1 MTVLSAALGGLLM
14 LGLATSLVAAERP
27 VAPATVHGLIIRLHE
42 APTQQLAPQR
52 AAALAADIARRQRL
66 SQRWQAVVQATG
78 LQGLGDWRLEP
89 VGAASQLLVPPTP
102 LTQAQA
108 AHWKAQLAARPEVAW
123 VEEEVREPLQ
133 QAVVPNDPWFAGAQG
148 QWWLQTVSGSN
159 SVPLADRRRGVPGV
173 QMAWGLSTGRS
184 QDVVAVLDT
193 GITAHPDLAAQRLLP
208 GYDFVSDWDTRL
220 GRGFANDG
228 DGRDADPSDPGDWVG
243 TDDKAQDPARYS
255 SCALTAS
262 TWHGT
267 GVVGVVAAAT
277 QNGQGVAALTWQ
289 GRVLPVRVAGKC
301 GASVRDIIDGMRWAA
316 GLPVCQRWQQA
327 QDPGSGC
334 GAWVPANPSPA
345 RVVNISFGGPSA
357 CHAEYQA
364 AVNELWQRGVVVVAA
379 AGNQHG
385 DPARPAN
392 CDKVMGVTALNRDG
406 FKASYANFGA
416 SVRLATVGG
425 DDSAGTWGRL
435 LADGGLLT
443 LHNEGAQAPAAGS
456 YGRLV
461 GTSFAAPMVSG
472 TLALMLAVHPEL
484 TAQELVEGVQLSAR
498 PHVNSRLMKACSAA
512 NPGRCL
518 CSSQTCGAGMLDT
531 EQALRYARAK
541 ANSLAYQV
549 PQWSWVELDTPE
561 LQQAVA
567 LGPDR
572 EPSAGAGPPPG
583 GATPVSGGGGALAW
597 PALAAGLLALLFAS
611 APTQRCVRRRRR
623 A

>member
-1 MTVLSAALGGLLM
+1 MTVLFAALRGLLAA
-14 LGLATSLVAAERP
+14 GLTAGVAAAEP
-27 VAPATVHGLIIRLHE
+27 PAAPLVHGLIIRLHE
-42 APTQQLAPQR
+42 APTLQMTPQR
-52 AAALAADIARRQRL
+52 ASALAADMARRQRL
-66 SQRWQAVVQATG
+66 SLRWQAVVQGAG
-78 LQGLGDWRLEP
+78 LQGLGEWRLEP
-89 VGAASQLLVPPTP
+89 VGAASQVLVPPTP
-102 LTQAQA
+102 LSRAQA
-108 AHWKAQLAARPEVAW
+108 AHWKAVLAARPEVAW

-133 QAVVPNDPWFAGAQG
+133 QAVVPNDPWFAGASG
-148 QWWLQTVSGSN
+148 QWWLQAVSGSN
-159 SVPLADRRRGVPGV
+159 SLPLADRRRGVPGV
-173 QMAWGLSTGRS
+173 QTAWSISTGRS

-193 GITAHPDLAAQRLLP
+193 GVTAHPDLAAQRLLP
-208 GYDFVSDWDTRL
+208 GYDFVSDWDARV

-228 DGRDADPSDPGDWVG
+228 DGRDADPSDPGDWVSA
-243 TDDKAQDPARYS
+243 DDQAQDPARYG
-255 SCALTAS
+255 SCALTLS

-277 QNGQGVAALTWQ
+277 QNGQGVSALTWQ
-289 GRVLPVRVAGKC
+289 GKVLPVRVAGKC

-316 GLPVCQRWQQA
+316 GLAVCQRWQQA

-334 GAWVPANPSPA
+334 AAWAPVNPTPA

-364 AVNELWQRGVVVVAA
+364 AVNELWQHGVVVVAA

-425 DDSAGTWGRL
+425 DDAAGTWGRL

-443 LHNEGAQAPAAGS
+443 LHNEGTQGPTLGS

-472 TLALMLAVHPEL
+472 TLALMLAVNPEL
-484 TAQELVEGVQLSAR
+484 TAQELMEGVQLSAR
-498 PHVNSRLMKACSAA
+498 PHVGSKLMKACSAA

-541 ANSLAYQV
+541 ANGLAYQA

-561 LQQAVA
+561 LVQAVA

-572 EPSAGAGPPPG
+572 EPSAGTAPDPRGS
-583 GATPVSGGGGALAW
+583 TSVSGGGGAIDW
-597 PALAAGLLALLFAS
+597 PTLAAGLLALFCAG
-611 APTQRCVRRRRR
+611 APAQRSIWRRRGS
-623 A
+623 

>member
-1 MTVLSAALGGLLM
+1 MILLTALRGILM
-14 LGLATSLVAAERP
+14 AGLAASVVAAERP
-27 VAPATVHGLIIRLHE
+27 AAPAVQGLIIRLHE
-42 APTQQLAPQR
+42 APTQQVAPQR
-52 AAALAADIARRQRL
+52 ARAQAADLARRQRL
-66 SQRWQAVVQATG
+66 SQRWQAVVQGAG

-89 VGAASQLLVPPTP
+89 VGAASQLLLPPTP

-108 AHWKAQLAARPEVAW
+108 AHWKAVLAARPEVAW
-123 VEEEVREPLQ
+123 VEEDVREPLQ
-133 QAVVPNDPWFAGAQG
+133 QAVVPNDPWFAGASG
-148 QWWLQTVSGSN
+148 QWWLQTVAGSN
-159 SVPLADRRRGVPGV
+159 SVPLAERRRGVPGV
-173 QMAWGLSTGRS
+173 QTAWALSTGRS

-208 GYDFVSDWDTRL
+208 GYDFVSDWDARL

-228 DGRDADPSDPGDWVG
+228 DGRDADPSDPGDWVSA
-243 TDDKAQDPARYS
+243 DDQAQDPARYS

-267 GVVGVVAAAT
+267 GVTGVVAAAT

-289 GRVLPVRVAGKC
+289 GKVLPVRVAGKC

-316 GLPVCQRWQQA
+316 GLAVCQRWQQP

-334 GAWVPANPSPA
+334 ATWAPPNPTPA

-364 AVNELWQRGVVVVAA
+364 AVDELWQRGVVVVAA
-379 AGNQHG
+379 AGNGHG
-385 DPARPAN
+385 EPARPAN
-392 CDKVMGVTALNRDG
+392 CDKVLGVTSLNRDG

-416 SVRLATVGG
+416 AVRLATVGG
-425 DDSAGTWGRL
+425 DDATGTWGRL

-443 LHNEGAQAPAAGS
+443 LYNEGTQNPAAGS

-472 TLALMLAVHPEL
+472 TLALMLAVHPGL
-484 TAQELVEGVQLSAR
+484 TAQELVDGVQLSAR
-498 PHVNSRLMKACSAA
+498 PHVGSRLMKACSTA

-518 CSSQTCGAGMLDT
+518 CTRQTCGAGMLDT

-541 ANSLAYQV
+541 TNGAAYQA

-561 LQQAVA
+561 LVQAVA

-572 EPSAGAGPPPG
+572 EPAAGTAPEIGGPAPPSA
-583 GATPVSGGGGALAW
+583 GGGAVAW
-597 PALAAGLLALLFAS
+597 PALAAGLLALFLAG
-611 APTQRCVRRRRR
+611 APAQRRIGRRRR

>member
-1 MTVLSAALGGLLM
+1 MTLLSAAARGLLTAA
-14 LGLATSLVAAERP
+14 LAASVVAAERP
-27 VAPATVHGLIIRLHE
+27 AAPVVQGLIIRLHE
-42 APTQQLAPQR
+42 APTLQRGPQR
-52 AAALAADIARRQRL
+52 ASALEADRAQRQRHSL
-66 SQRWQAVVQATG
+66 RWQAVLQGAG
-78 LQGLGDWRLEP
+78 LQGLADWRLEP
-89 VGAASQLLVPPTP
+89 VGAASQLLVPPAP
-102 LTQAQA
+102 LTPAQA
-108 AHWKAQLAARPEVAW
+108 AQWKAVLAARPEVAW
-123 VEEEVREPLQ
+123 VEEDVREPLQ
-133 QAVVPNDPWFAGAQG
+133 QAVVPNDPWFAGASG
-148 QWWLQTVSGSN
+148 QWWLQTVAGSN

-173 QMAWGLSTGRS
+173 QAAWALSTGRS

-193 GITAHPDLAAQRLLP
+193 GVTAHPDLAAQRLLP
-208 GYDFVSDWDTRL
+208 GYDFVSDWDARL
-220 GRGFANDG
+220 SRGYANDG
-228 DGRDADPSDPGDWVG
+228 DGRDADPSDPGDWVSA
-243 TDDKAQDPARYS
+243 DDQAQDPARYA
-255 SCALTAS
+255 SCALSAS

-289 GRVLPVRVAGKC
+289 GKVLPVRVAGKC

-334 GAWVPANPSPA
+334 AAWVPLNPHPA
-345 RVVNISFGGPSA
+345 RVVNISFGGPAA

-364 AVNELWQRGVVVVAA
+364 TVNELWQRGVVVVAA

-385 DPARPAN
+385 EPARPAN

-416 SVRLATVGG
+416 AVGLATVGG
-425 DDSAGTWGRL
+425 DDTRGTWGRL

-443 LHNEGAQAPAAGS
+443 LHNEGSQGPAAGS

-484 TAQELVEGVQLSAR
+484 SAQELVEGVQLSAR
-498 PHVNSRLMKACSAA
+498 PHVGSRLMKTCSAA

-518 CSSQTCGAGMLDT
+518 CSRQTCGPGMLDA

-541 ANSLAYQV
+541 AQGLGYQA

-561 LQQAVA
+561 LVQALA

-572 EPSAGAGPPPG
+572 EPSAGALPEVGNAAP
-583 GATPVSGGGGALAW
+583 ASAGGGALEA
-597 PALAAGLLALLFAS
+597 PALVLALLALLFAG
-611 APTQRCVRRRRR
+611 APAQRRIRCRRG